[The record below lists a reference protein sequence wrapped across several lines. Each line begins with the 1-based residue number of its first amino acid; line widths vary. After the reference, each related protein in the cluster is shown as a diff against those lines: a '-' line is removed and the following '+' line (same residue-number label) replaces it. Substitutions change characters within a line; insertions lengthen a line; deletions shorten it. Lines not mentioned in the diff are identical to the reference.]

1 MHLLI
6 YGSREFAA
14 TVEELAL
21 DCGHEV
27 AGLIDDFSAGPRI
40 LGTLDA
46 VRKTHPPQEYG
57 IAFAVGYS
65 QLAARWTAWQRV
77 LAAGYAAPPLVHPR
91 AYLARSAS
99 VGAGTMVMA
108 GALVDVRATVGE
120 IAVVWPGACIS
131 HDCVVGENTF
141 ISPNA
146 TLCGYVDLGAH
157 SFVGAGAAIV
167 DHCTV
172 PPSTRIKMLTSY
184 VGKRA

>member
-1 MHLLI
+1 MRLLI

-14 TVEELAL
+14 TVEELAI
-21 DCGHEV
+21 DCGYEV
-27 AGLIDDFSAGPRI
+27 AGMIDDFSPGPRI

-46 VRKTHPPQEYG
+46 VRLTHPPEQYR
-57 IAFAVGYS
+57 IAIAVGYS

-77 LAAGYAAPPLVHPR
+77 LAAGYAAPALVHPR
-91 AYLARSAS
+91 AYLARTAK
-99 VGAGTMVMA
+99 VGPGTMVMA

-120 IAVVWPGACIS
+120 IAVIWPGACIS
-131 HDCVVGENTF
+131 HDCAVGDNSF

-146 TLCGYVDLGAH
+146 TLCGYVELGAH

-167 DHCTV
+167 DHCVV

-184 VGKRA
+184 IGTRP